1 MNQIITQHGWG
12 LDHNVWINLKNQFIK
27 KKWLW
32 QDNERGYFSES
43 SICSKWFKDN
53 SNKSLKVALC
63 HSLGIH
69 LIDQMVLKEATHL
82 ILINSFINF
91 IPTNYESKLTLK
103 ELKRMEKKINP
114 SDINHLIKKFITK
127 SFEPN
132 QVDLS
137 LKYIFDLDVKKINI
151 NKLMKDF
158 KKLYLQNQSI
168 NFLSAETEV
177 LIIKS
182 KNDLILKEYACDEFI
197 TMLNT
202 SQINKPKL
210 VELHKQGHLIN
221 NIDIV
226 KIIEDWIK
234 HLNYGY

>member
-12 LDHNVWINLKNQFIK
+12 LDHNIWNKLKHKFIQ

-32 QDNERGYFSES
+32 QDNERGYFSDS
-43 SICSKWFKDN
+43 SIYPRWFEDN
-53 SNKSLKVALC
+53 SDKSLRVALC
-63 HSLGIH
+63 HSLGTH
-69 LIDQMVLKEATHL
+69 LIKQKVLKEASHVV
-82 ILINSFINF
+82 LINSFNNF
-91 IPTNYESKLTLK
+91 IPTNHENKLTIK
-103 ELKRMEKKINP
+103 GLKRMEKKINP
-114 SDINHLIKKFITK
+114 SEISPMLKEFIKK
-127 SFEPN
+127 SFLPN
-132 QVDLS
+132 EIDLS
-137 LKYIFDLDVKKINI
+137 LKYIFDLEPKKINT
-151 NKLMKDF
+151 NLLMIDF
-158 KKLYLQNQSI
+158 KKLFLQNQSI
-168 NFLSAETEV
+168 NFFSEDTQV

-197 TMLNT
+197 QMLNN

-234 HLNYGY
+234 H